1 MSTIFLIEY
10 VMANQVKRGVQV
22 MSHRFV
28 DSGHV
33 NHFRLHPV
41 EYGKLI
47 LDFIVEIENDKFK

>member
-1 MSTIFLIEY
+1 MTT
-10 VMANQVKRGVQV
+10 QVNRGVEVQ
-22 MSHRFV
+22 SHRFV

-47 LDFIVEIENDKFK
+47 LDFIEKIPIN

>member
-1 MSTIFLIEY
+1 MSI
-10 VMANQVKRGVQV
+10 QSKRGVQV

-33 NHFRLHPV
+33 NHFRLHPT

-47 LDFIVEIENDKFK
+47 LDFIVKIENDKLK

>member
-1 MSTIFLIEY
+1 MS
-10 VMANQVKRGVQV
+10 NQTKRGVQV

-47 LDFIVEIENDKFK
+47 LDFIVKIENDKLK

>member
-1 MSTIFLIEY
+1 
-10 VMANQVKRGVQV
+10 MANQIKRGVQV

-33 NHFRLHPV
+33 SHFRLHPV

>member
-1 MSTIFLIEY
+1 
-10 VMANQVKRGVQV
+10 MASQINRGVQV

-33 NHFRLHPV
+33 NHFRLYSV

-47 LDFIVEIENDKFK
+47 LDFIVNIQNDNLSDKLK